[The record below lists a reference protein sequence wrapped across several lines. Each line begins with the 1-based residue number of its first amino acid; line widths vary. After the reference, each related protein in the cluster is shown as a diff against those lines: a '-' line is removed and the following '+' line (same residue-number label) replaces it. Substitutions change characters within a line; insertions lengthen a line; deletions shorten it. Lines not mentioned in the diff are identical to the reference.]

1 MEATGTDHLDL
12 YFWHAMDDRRE
23 KVDYCKSK
31 EFGDAVEV
39 IKKSG
44 KAKFGA
50 SQPTMPGATSTCRP
64 PPRAG
69 SLTSS
74 WSSTARSSNNTDQV
88 CDNLDA
94 ARRCEPL
101 KVAELEQLRA
111 ATLAAAST
119 MCVDCG
125 GRCAEAAGTGT
136 RLGDLGRYLTYHEHH
151 SYRSEA
157 LRHYRELTDRE
168 RDWSGADLT
177 AARAA
182 CSSQLD
188 FARLLP

>member
-44 KAKFGA
+44 KAKFVGFSTHNA
-50 SQPTMPGATSTCRP
+50 GATSTCRP

-101 KVAELEQLRA
+101 KVAELSSFGPLHSQQLP
-111 ATLAAAST
+111 
-119 MCVDCG
+119 
-125 GRCAEAAGTGT
+125 RCAWIAVADARGCRHGYPPG
-136 RLGDLGRYLTYHEHH
+136 RPGPLPDL
-151 SYRSEA
+151 S
-157 LRHYRELTDRE
+157 
-168 RDWSGADLT
+168 
-177 AARAA
+177 
-182 CSSQLD
+182 
-188 FARLLP
+188 